1 MKVRTVTILLCREGT
16 KRSMNRN
23 EIMEE
28 VRDIIFNELNADRM
42 ERRENWRG
50 MEVYDPIY
58 DRQTSIGY
66 PFVVFVK
73 GDEVRLSTPEEAME
87 YLVSTT
93 PEEES
98 MDDDE
103 AEEMAEKF
111 QKESDAVKF
120 DPKRDL

>member
-1 MKVRTVTILLCREGT
+1 
-16 KRSMNRN
+16 MNRN

-28 VRDIIFNELNADRM
+28 VRDIIFNELNADGM
-42 ERRENWRG
+42 ERKENWRG
-50 MEVYDPIY
+50 MEVYDPVY
-58 DRQTSIGY
+58 DRPVSIGY

-87 YLVSTT
+87 YLVATT
-93 PEEES
+93 PEEDG

-111 QKESDAVKF
+111 QKEADAVKF
-120 DPKRDL
+120 DPKRDLQS